1 MENMHNDVRVLR
13 VKRGEGWG
21 QIFKLEIFEC
31 KKFYN
36 WSLVF
41 RSCPHPHLPN
51 FTCSI
56 LVPAEEVNSLKWT
69 HNFKNVCITTKC
81 TKSLHFYRNDIQIYL
96 YMRLMV

>member
-96 YMRLMV
+96 YIGLMV

>member
-21 QIFKLEIFEC
+21 QIFKP
-31 KKFYN
+31 
-36 WSLVF
+36 
-41 RSCPHPHLPN
+41 RSCPYPHLPN

-56 LVPAEEVNSLKWT
+56 LVPAEEVKSLKWT
-69 HNFKNVCITTKC
+69 HNFKNVCITTKR

-96 YMRLMV
+96 YIGLMV

>member
-21 QIFKLEIFEC
+21 QIFKPEIFEC
-31 KKFYN
+31 KKFYT

-41 RSCPHPHLPN
+41 RSCPHLHLPN

-56 LVPAEEVNSLKWT
+56 LVPAQEVKSLKWT
-69 HNFKNVCITTKC
+69 HNFETVYITTKC
-81 TKSLHFYRNDIQIYL
+81 TKFPL
-96 YMRLMV
+96 

>member
-1 MENMHNDVRVLR
+1 MHNDVRVLR

-56 LVPAEEVNSLKWT
+56 LVPAEEVKSLKWT
-69 HNFKNVCITTKC
+69 HNFKNVCITTKR

-96 YMRLMV
+96 YIGLMV

>member
-1 MENMHNDVRVLR
+1 MENMHNDVRVFR

-96 YMRLMV
+96 YIGLMV